1 MWGIYTHTTIW
12 PRKRIGIM
20 TSAAMW
26 IDLEIVTL
34 GEVSQ
39 KEKDK
44 YHTISHIWNLK
55 YNTNELIYEIER
67 DSQTERV
74 YLWLPRR
81 RGLME
86 RDRLGVW
93 G

>member
-1 MWGIYTHTTIW
+1 MWGVCVYVYIYIYTHTTIW

-20 TSAAMW
+20 TFAAMW

-44 YHTISHIWNLK
+44 YHMLSHIWKLK

-67 DSQTERV
+67 DSQT
-74 YLWLPRR
+74 
-81 RGLME
+81 
-86 RDRLGVW
+86 
-93 G
+93 

>member
-1 MWGIYTHTTIW
+1 
-12 PRKRIGIM
+12 
-20 TSAAMW
+20 MW

-44 YHTISHIWNLK
+44 YRMISHIWKLK

-67 DSQTERV
+67 DSQT
-74 YLWLPRR
+74 
-81 RGLME
+81 
-86 RDRLGVW
+86 
-93 G
+93 

>member
-1 MWGIYTHTTIW
+1 MWGVCVYVYIYIYTHTTIW

-20 TSAAMW
+20 TFAAMW

-44 YHTISHIWNLK
+44 YHIISLVCRI
-55 YNTNELIYEIER
+55 
-67 DSQTERV
+67 
-74 YLWLPRR
+74 
-81 RGLME
+81 
-86 RDRLGVW
+86 
-93 G
+93 